1 MIFGCQLKA
10 DRDERGQ
17 LQACTVTWC
26 EPREVTETLIGA
38 LATLVGVPAV
48 LVIVACFVLLLAGW
62 PWVVL
67 AGLILGVAVLGVGCA
82 LAWSGERVPGR
93 MRAIAFS
100 SSGAIESPLGLVHYS
115 RRAFRWRNSWH
126 DIINFESEKVSNVG
140 YSHGVRV
147 INRQGDVFH
156 IAASLHPDHAH
167 KLATMLT
174 LGLLA
179 IRDET
184 AGGAPK
190 RSQEKQVIN

>member
-1 MIFGCQLKA
+1 MIFECEMNA
-10 DRDERGQ
+10 DRDECGQ

-38 LATLVGVPAV
+38 IATLVAVPAL
-48 LVIVACFVLLLAGW
+48 LVSVISIVQLLAGG

-67 AGLILGVAVLGVGCA
+67 WGLILGVAVLGVGLG
-82 LAWSGERVPGR
+82 LAWLGDRVPGR

-100 SSGAIESPLGLVHYS
+100 SSGEIQSPFGLVHDG

-126 DIINFESEKVSNVG
+126 NIINFESEQVSNVG